1 MLVAA
6 VAAVTTID
14 QKVYAFVRPIPTAS
28 VTTVATAGSK
38 IMTL

>member
-14 QKVYAFVRPIPTAS
+14 QEVYALVRPIPTAS
-28 VTTVATAGSK
+28 VSIIATAGSK
-38 IMTL
+38 IMIL